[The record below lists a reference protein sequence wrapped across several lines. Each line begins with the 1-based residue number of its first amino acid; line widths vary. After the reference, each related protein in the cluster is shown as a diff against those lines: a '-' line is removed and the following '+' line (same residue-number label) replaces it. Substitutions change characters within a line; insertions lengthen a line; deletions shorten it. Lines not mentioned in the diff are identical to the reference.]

1 MYSSVK
7 TLQSPK
13 GDVEVFIDF
22 CPSWIFFYRKFQQ
35 IPRILLTKFD
45 HFEVSWTGNNFEWKS
60 IRDRSGL
67 LNSRGSQMFSN
78 FVGEWAKGTK
88 DQAEMN
94 QLVVS
99 KFHSSWDQ
107 FGFPFVI
114 ATFHYIVIFEA
125 SFCLRLQNIFW
136 TSIHSMPKGDF
147 NGSNTIINLKQGLRL
162 SWYDLICCP

>member
-99 KFHSSWDQ
+99 KW
-107 FGFPFVI
+107 
-114 ATFHYIVIFEA
+114 IFIWL
-125 SFCLRLQNIFW
+125 SIWSLRLFI
-136 TSIHSMPKGDF
+136 TSSSSRLHFVCVYRTSSELPYIPCLKVISMDR
-147 NGSNTIINLKQGLRL
+147 IQ
-162 SWYDLICCP
+162 

>member
-88 DQAEMN
+88 DQAEWIN
-94 QLVVS
+94 WWCQSSTVVGTS
-99 KFHSSWDQ
+99 LASPSS
-107 FGFPFVI
+107 
-114 ATFHYIVIFEA
+114 
-125 SFCLRLQNIFW
+125 LRLFI
-136 TSIHSMPKGDF
+136 TSSSSRLHFVCVYRTSSELPYIPCLKVISMDR
-147 NGSNTIINLKQGLRL
+147 IQ
-162 SWYDLICCP
+162 